1 MKRLMFQTF
10 GLGEHVVDSA
20 IYSIKVYNP
29 DHLVIFSTESARRQG
44 LGRLLDRLAHSNGHD
59 HKPDALDTP
68 ADETSAPSTD
78 APNAIDSFDSWKQQT
93 SDIEASN
100 DTWALNWQIDDG
112 MFEGLTISAP
122 TQPDLERFNN
132 AERLHLAYQRLID
145 DALARFVDDPSE
157 SVPHAVADY
166 TRGTRPMSAALFG
179 AAYAS
184 GIPLIAYVGGDRDD
198 TGMVIPGTE
207 TVHQTQGQRL
217 RAADTLDKAVSLF
230 NAGDFSAAANVA
242 RSLKHTPSPQ
252 LPFEGKG
259 VEMLAAASE
268 AFGAWDR
275 FRFQDALDALV
286 RLGESVDPEFLG
298 QRLMTTRLRERIQR
312 HLHQARRA
320 TDADPPDD
328 GSNGSGSRAHQH
340 RQAPSTRSHVGLAAD
355 LVANADRRIAAE
367 AYDDAL
373 GRLYRG
379 LEYLAQV
386 RVQQQFDVPT
396 RAVPVSLLNDPS
408 DEDDPSNHDDTTAI
422 GMKQAWDLL
431 ADHEDELGLQFR
443 RLCDEHELLV
453 AIGMRNSSILAHGFE
468 PVEPTYVESMR
479 DSVVELARQHWGED
493 QWERALETCKFP
505 TISNM

>member
-10 GLGEHVVDSA
+10 GLGEHVVESA

-29 DHLVIFSTESARRQG
+29 DHLVIFATESARRQG
-44 LGRLLDRLAHSNGHD
+44 LGRLLDRLADSNGHD
-59 HKPDALDTP
+59 HKPAAPDTP
-68 ADETSAPSTD
+68 ADETSTPSAD
-78 APNAIDSFDSWKQQT
+78 APDAIDTFESWKQQT

-100 DTWALNWQIDDG
+100 DTWSLNWQIDDG

-122 TQPDLERFNN
+122 TQTDLERFNN

-145 DALARFVDDPSE
+145 DAMARFVDDPSE

-275 FRFQDALDALV
+275 FRFQNALDALV
-286 RLGESVDPEFLG
+286 RLGDSVDPEFLG

-320 TDADPPDD
+320 TDSDAPDD
-328 GSNGSGSRAHQH
+328 SSNTSNQT
-340 RQAPSTRSHVGLAAD
+340 RQTSSTRSHVGLAAD
-355 LVANADRRIAAE
+355 LVANADRRIDAE
-367 AYDDAL
+367 AFDDAL

-396 RAVPVSLLNDPS
+396 RAVPVSLLQNHSDDDDPS
-408 DEDDPSNHDDTTAI
+408 DPSNDDTTAI
-422 GMKQAWDLL
+422 GMKEAWDLL
-431 ADHEDELGLQFR
+431 SAHDDDLGLQFQ
-443 RLCDEHELLV
+443 RLCDGNDLLV
-453 AIGMRNSSILAHGFE
+453 AISMRNSSILAHGFE
-468 PVEPTYVESMR
+468 PVEPKYVESMR
-479 DSVVELARQHWGED
+479 DSVVELARRHWGAE
-493 QWERALETCKFP
+493 QWERALATCKFP

>member
-29 DHLVIFSTESARRQG
+29 DHLVIFSTESARHQG
-44 LGRLLDRLAHSNGHD
+44 LGRLLDRLHGSNPQND
-59 HKPDALDTP
+59 RPTDPD
-68 ADETSAPSTD
+68 PSTAEHSEPPTD
-78 APNAIDSFDSWKQQT
+78 PHAANTFDSWKQQT

-100 DTWALNWQIDDG
+100 DTWSLNWEIDDG

-132 AERLHLAYQRLID
+132 AERLHLTYQRLID
-145 DALARFVDDPSE
+145 DALSRFVDDPSE

-230 NAGDFSAAANVA
+230 NAGDFSAAASVA
-242 RSLKHTPSPQ
+242 RSLRHTPSPQ

-259 VEMLAAASE
+259 VHMLAAASK

-286 RLGESVDPEFLG
+286 RLGEAVDPEFLG

-320 TDADPPDD
+320 TDTDAPDD
-328 GSNGSGSRAHQH
+328 ASNGSDSHHPQ
-340 RQAPSTRSHVGLAAD
+340 QTPSTRSHVGLAAD
-355 LVANADRRIAAE
+355 LVANADRRIDAE

-386 RVQQQFDVPT
+386 RVQRQFDVPT
-396 RAVPVSLLNDPS
+396 RAVPVSLLQSSSDDNDPS
-408 DEDDPSNHDDTTAI
+408 NDETTAI
-422 GMKQAWDLL
+422 GMKEAWDLL
-431 ADHEDELGLQFR
+431 ADHEDELGLQFQ
-443 RLCDEHELLV
+443 RLCNENDLLV
-453 AIGMRNSSILAHGFE
+453 AISMRNSSILAHGFE
-468 PVEPTYVESMR
+468 PVEPKYVESMR
-479 DSVVELARQHWGED
+479 NSVVELARRHWGAD